1 MEENQRLNV
10 IMKALINFSLPLIL
24 SGILQQLYN
33 WADAFIVGNVDG
45 ELSLAAIGATTTPI
59 NFFVMAITGF
69 TLGLSVLVAKNFGAG
84 KKENIPHILAAFTLI
99 LGAIFVAVALGS
111 TMFSYQF
118 LKLLH
123 TTPETIDLAV
133 SYIRIVFIGLPFLA
147 VYNVYT
153 ATLRGLGDSRIPF
166 LSILFSSIVNVLL
179 DIVFVAYLRWS
190 VQGAAVATVI
200 SQVVMTIFIVIYG
213 TKKHSW
219 LKNGYRKEIFNG
231 AILKEGMNFGLP
243 PMVQSCVTSLGSLIL
258 QDFMNKFGT
267 QTVIAITTAYRI
279 DTLVMLPIINL
290 GSGISTMTAHS
301 HGAGDKK
308 RTRQILTAGT
318 VLMLIVSLILTTLV
332 IPLGGKIIA
341 LFGAGAEAVKIGSAF
356 FVRIACFY
364 PIFGLAMAFR
374 GYLEGKSDL
383 VYSSTAGIVSLIVRI
398 IASYAMVPFYGNMSI
413 AYAEMLAWVWLL
425 AMYLLRFA
433 YKKRQASF
441 T

>member
-1 MEENQRLNV
+1 
-10 IMKALINFSLPLIL
+10 
-24 SGILQQLYN
+24 
-33 WADAFIVGNVDG
+33 
-45 ELSLAAIGATTTPI
+45 
-59 NFFVMAITGF
+59 
-69 TLGLSVLVAKNFGAG
+69 
-84 KKENIPHILAAFTLI
+84 
-99 LGAIFVAVALGS
+99 
-111 TMFSYQF
+111 
-118 LKLLH
+118 
-123 TTPETIDLAV
+123 
-133 SYIRIVFIGLPFLA
+133 
-147 VYNVYT
+147 
-153 ATLRGLGDSRIPF
+153 
-166 LSILFSSIVNVLL
+166 
-179 DIVFVAYLRWS
+179 
-190 VQGAAVATVI
+190 
-200 SQVVMTIFIVIYG
+200 
-213 TKKHSW
+213 
-219 LKNGYRKEIFNG
+219 
-231 AILKEGMNFGLP
+231 
-243 PMVQSCVTSLGSLIL
+243 
-258 QDFMNKFGT
+258 
-267 QTVIAITTAYRI
+267 
-279 DTLVMLPIINL
+279 MLPIINL